1 MKKNM
6 NKTIA
11 MALALTVVGS
21 TAAYAA
27 AGTEKAETN
36 ATTNQEVSVEQTENA
51 QAEVETGYITNT
63 GKVTEIE
70 NTEDGNKVV
79 TIENQNGG
87 LRFVVSATTMIVDR
101 VTNEVI
107 TADKLTKDMQVSVV
121 YDAMSPMGMSLPP
134 YLGNVTAVVANAD
147 KGNVCVGMFNNELV
161 NEKEKLQLNVE
172 KETKVLTTLGT
183 KMILGA
189 EDIKGKNAVVFYD
202 ATTRSIPAQTS
213 PSLVLL
219 LEEKE
224 AVVEEAPAEAQ
235 VAKVKTEAKS
245 VVLRDAA
252 MAKGYKVIWKG
263 KAEPVVL
270 EKDGQISEITIGS
283 ATYVLEGDMAMKASM
298 PAQLKDGVLYVS
310 SEVIDN
316 LK

>member
-224 AVVEEAPAEAQ
+224 AVVEEAQ

>member
-11 MALALTVVGS
+11 MALALAVVGS

-27 AGTEKAETN
+27 AGTEKA
-36 ATTNQEVSVEQTENA
+36 TTNQDVSVEQTENA

-172 KETKVLTTLGT
+172 KE
-183 KMILGA
+183 
-189 EDIKGKNAVVFYD
+189 Y
-202 ATTRSIPAQTS
+202 
-213 PSLVLL
+213 
-219 LEEKE
+219 
-224 AVVEEAPAEAQ
+224 
-235 VAKVKTEAKS
+235 
-245 VVLRDAA
+245 
-252 MAKGYKVIWKG
+252 
-263 KAEPVVL
+263 
-270 EKDGQISEITIGS
+270 
-283 ATYVLEGDMAMKASM
+283 
-298 PAQLKDGVLYVS
+298 
-310 SEVIDN
+310 
-316 LK
+316 

>member
-11 MALALTVVGS
+11 MALALAVVGS

-27 AGTEKAETN
+27 GTEKATTN
-36 ATTNQEVSVEQTENA
+36 TTTNQDVSVEQTENA

-283 ATYVLEGDMAMKASM
+283 ATYVVEGDMAMKASM

>member
-51 QAEVETGYITNT
+51 QAKVETGYITNT

-79 TIENQNGG
+79 TIENENGG

-101 VTNEVI
+101 ATNEVI

-134 YLGNVTAVVANAD
+134 YLGNVAAVVANAD
-147 KGNVCVGMFNNELV
+147 KGNVCVGMFNDELV

-189 EDIKGKNAVVFYD
+189 EDIKSKNAVVFYD

-219 LEEKE
+219 LEQQETVAE
-224 AVVEEAPAEAQ
+224 EVTEEAA
-235 VAKVKTEAKS
+235 VAKVQTEAKS

-252 MAKGYKVIWKG
+252 VAKGYKVTWKS
-263 KAEPVVL
+263 KTEPVVL

-283 ATYVLEGDMAMKASM
+283 ATYVVEGDMAMTASI

>member
-1 MKKNM
+1 
-6 NKTIA
+6 
-11 MALALTVVGS
+11 
-21 TAAYAA
+21 
-27 AGTEKAETN
+27 
-36 ATTNQEVSVEQTENA
+36 
-51 QAEVETGYITNT
+51 
-63 GKVTEIE
+63 
-70 NTEDGNKVV
+70 
-79 TIENQNGG
+79 
-87 LRFVVSATTMIVDR
+87 
-101 VTNEVI
+101 
-107 TADKLTKDMQVSVV
+107 
-121 YDAMSPMGMSLPP
+121 
-134 YLGNVTAVVANAD
+134 
-147 KGNVCVGMFNNELV
+147 
-161 NEKEKLQLNVE
+161 
-172 KETKVLTTLGT
+172 LTTLGT

-283 ATYVLEGDMAMKASM
+283 ATYVVEGDMAMKASM

>member
-36 ATTNQEVSVEQTENA
+36 ATTNQDVSVEQTENA

-283 ATYVLEGDMAMKASM
+283 ATYVVEGDMAMKASM